1 MEKSVSIII
10 PSHNGLEQLQANLPS
25 LFSCLPA
32 DADIELLVVDNG
44 SIDQSPVYIKAAFP
58 QIKLIAT
65 KNPLGFSRA
74 CNLGAEKA
82 TKELLFFLNNDIRVL
97 PGFLPP
103 LVAAFGPEELFGVS
117 PKVLRPSQ
125 NFLNESVIFGSFKG
139 GVISAEF
146 MSAQKLKLPDRSF
159 EVFSVSGAAF
169 MVDRNKYFEL
179 GGMDEL
185 FSPFYYEET
194 DLSYRAQKR
203 GWKILY
209 EPRSTVH
216 HQHNQTIGK
225 YFPRPAA
232 FDTYRRNQYLCTWKN
247 ISDPR
252 LLLFHLAAMVLPKI
266 LIPNFLEWRALFSA
280 LRCLPQVIKQ
290 KKAQSVLYRLSDRKV
305 LDNCRKYSKFV
316 YNISGRI

>member
-1 MEKSVSIII
+1 MERSVSIII
-10 PSHNGLEQLQANLPS
+10 PSHNGLEQLQANLPT

-32 DADIELLVVDNG
+32 QADVEVIVVDNG
-44 SIDQSPVYIKAAFP
+44 SIDQSSAYVKNAFP
-58 QIKLIAT
+58 QIKLIT
-65 KNPLGFSRA
+65 TEKGLGFSRA
-74 CNLGAEKA
+74 CNLGAESA
-82 TKELLFFLNNDIRVL
+82 TKERLFFLNSDISVL

-103 LVAAFGPEELFGVS
+103 LVGAFSREDLFGVS
-117 PKVLRPSQ
+117 PKILRPSQ
-125 NFLNESVIFGSFKG
+125 DRLNESVIFGSFKG

-146 MSAQKLKLPDRSF
+146 MSAQKLNIPDRPF

-169 MVDRNKYFEL
+169 MVDRAKYFEL

-209 EPRSTVH
+209 EPGSTVH

-232 FDTYRRNQYLCTWKN
+232 FQTYRRNQYLCTWKN
-247 ISDPR
+247 ISDPW
-252 LLLFHLAAMVLPKI
+252 LLLAHLAAMVLPKM
-266 LIPNFLEWRALFSA
+266 LIPNFIEWKALLSA
-280 LRCLPQVIKQ
+280 LRCLPQVIRQ
-290 KKAQSVLYRLSDRKV
+290 RRAQAGLYRLSDRQV
-305 LDNCRKYSKFV
+305 LDNCRKYSNFV
-316 YNISGRI
+316 YNISRRI